1 MTRTNQDFE
10 MWSGDHKNLQVT
22 VYDGDG
28 ASIDLSGASVIWLM
42 SEGVE
47 GASLL
52 KRSTDSGCGISVSG
66 STFTV
71 SLSPT
76 HTSGSAGTLY
86 HEAQVR
92 DGFGNISTVMTGHA
106 TIHVDA
112 ITDA

>member
-1 MTRTNQDFE
+1 

-28 ASIDLSGASVIWLM
+28 ASIDLSGASVIWM
-42 SEGVE
+42 VSEGVE

-71 SLSPT
+71 SLSPA

-92 DGFGNISTVMTGHA
+92 DGFGDISTVLTGHA
-106 TIHVDA
+106 TIHADA